1 MKNLYDAIVLG
12 AGPSGMIAAIALAR
26 GGKKVAI
33 AEKLSSVGAKL
44 KATGGGRCNL
54 SNTLV
59 NEEFMVSF
67 GKNGRFMQYALE
79 AFDRFALER
88 FLADIGVQT
97 HAPDGFRIFPHS
109 HSSQTI
115 IDALSEA
122 MSRAGVDIFINT
134 KVLNLELQD
143 DYHVITT
150 QNDKFF
156 SKNTVLATGALGYPA
171 LGAEGDGYRL
181 AAALGHTTTKLYPA
195 MMPLLAK
202 ESWVANCRADTIAK
216 VEIRVN
222 LKKHSKIKA
231 IGDLIFTK
239 NGIRGP
245 VVLDIAREITP
256 LFDECDE
263 IPLLL
268 NLTNGLNETQIQSA
282 LKTKALNTV
291 ECTAE
296 DAASAVVA
304 LSVARELCILA
315 GATPKES
322 YAKLSGKTKQRLI
335 QLLAKTPL
343 TITGHDGF
351 KNAMITRGGIKLSE
365 IDAKTMQSKL
375 TKGLYFCG
383 EVVDIDGPCGG
394 YNLQWAFS
402 SGYLAG
408 VSIL

>member
-1 MKNLYDAIVLG
+1 MKNLYHVVVVG
-12 AGPSGMIAAIALAR
+12 AGPSGMIAAITLAR
-26 GGKKVAI
+26 GGKTVAI
-33 AEKLSSVGAKL
+33 VEKLSSIGAKL

-54 SNTLV
+54 SNTLT
-59 NEEFMVSF
+59 NEEFMARF
-67 GKNGRFMQYALE
+67 GKNGRFMQHALE
-79 AFDRFALER
+79 TFDRFALVD
-88 FLADIGVQT
+88 FFKSIGVET

-122 MSRAGVDIFINT
+122 MSRAGVEVFTNA
-134 KVLNLELQD
+134 KVANIAFQD
-143 DYHVITT
+143 GYHTITT
-150 QNDKFF
+150 QEHKLF
-156 SKNTVLATGALGYPA
+156 SKNTILATGALGYPT
-171 LGAEGDGYRL
+171 LGAEGDGYDL

-195 MMPLLAK
+195 MMPLLTK

-216 VEIRVN
+216 VEIRVD

-231 IGDLIFTK
+231 VGDLIFTK

-245 VVLDIAREITP
+245 VVLDMAREITP
-256 LFDECDE
+256 LFDEHHE
-263 IPLLL
+263 IALLV
-268 NLTNGLNETQIQSA
+268 NLTNGLNENQIQSA
-282 LKTKALNTV
+282 LKAKTATIQG
-291 ECTAE
+291 CTAK

-304 LSVARELCILA
+304 PSVAKELCILA
-315 GATPKES
+315 GAIPEDS
-322 YAKLSGKTKQRLI
+322 YAKLSGEIKQRLI

-375 TKGLYFCG
+375 VAGLYFCG